1 MSAGFHPTPLERLD
15 IIHAF
20 LCGIMLTTSNPKRDI
35 AASKKLIENPLDF
48 EGWAKQ
54 NKMLKEL
61 LDF

>member
-1 MSAGFHPTPLERLD
+1 
-15 IIHAF
+15 
-20 LCGIMLTTSNPKRDI
+20 MLTSRNPKRDI
-35 AASKKLIENPLDF
+35 AASKKLISDPLDF

>member
-1 MSAGFHPTPLERLD
+1 
-15 IIHAF
+15 
-20 LCGIMLTTSNPKRDI
+20 MLTTSNPKRDI

-54 NKMLKEL
+54 NKMLREL